1 MMFKTALKLT
11 KKIVFSAI
19 LIAAIVFLVKVI
31 IDGKYVPFLTNFAQ
45 LLLNKLLEIFDSLKS
60 WLVK

>member
-1 MMFKTALKLT
+1 MMFKTALKLI

-31 IDGKYVPFLTNFAQ
+31 IDGKYIPFLINFAQ